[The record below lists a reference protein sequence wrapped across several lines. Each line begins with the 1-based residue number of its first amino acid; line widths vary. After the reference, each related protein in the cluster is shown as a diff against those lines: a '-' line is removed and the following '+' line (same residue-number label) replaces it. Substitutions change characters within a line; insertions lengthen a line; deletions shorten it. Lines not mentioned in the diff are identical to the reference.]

1 MRKVAS
7 TSGGAVCVGMPPDL
21 ALGVV
26 AEKDLARAK
35 DWGVGA
41 CGAIS

>member
-7 TSGGAVCVGMPPDL
+7 TSGGAVCVGMLDL
-21 ALGVV
+21 DGVV
-26 AEKDLARAK
+26 AEKDLAREK